1 MISSTEGLSDFTGVP
16 AFITTEIFCPFVTFC
31 PGAGDVE
38 IIVFTGRVGSLAL
51 EVFPNSSPI

>member
-38 IIVFTGRVGSLAL
+38 IIVFAGRVGSLDL
-51 EVFPNSSPI
+51 EVPPNSNPI